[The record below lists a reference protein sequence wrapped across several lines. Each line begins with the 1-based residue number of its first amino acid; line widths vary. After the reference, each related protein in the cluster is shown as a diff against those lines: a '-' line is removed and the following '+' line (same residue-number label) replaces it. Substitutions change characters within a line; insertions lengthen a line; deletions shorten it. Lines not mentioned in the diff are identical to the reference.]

1 MTMNRSFD
9 LIVIGTGEAALPV
22 ATRCRAAGWKVAIV
36 DCRPFGG
43 TCGLRGCDPK
53 KVLVGA
59 AQAVDWTRRLKG
71 KGLTDGARI
80 DWPAL
85 IRFKR
90 TFTDPFPVAREDSF
104 IKAGI
109 ETIHGTARFVGKTSI
124 QVGDDVLEAGRVVVA
139 TGAWPAT
146 LHIPGEELL
155 TRSDQF
161 LDLEA
166 LPKRIVFVGGGYI
179 AFEFAH
185 VAARAGAAVTILHQ
199 GQRPLERFD
208 PDLVARL
215 LVRTRALGVDV
226 RTNTKVV
233 GVTRRSDH
241 LIVTASTDSKE
252 VTIET
257 DLAVHAAG
265 RAPDLAELDLSAA
278 GVDSSRRGV
287 TVNEYMQS
295 VSNPDVYA
303 AGDAAN
309 GGGLPDTPVAGYEGK
324 LVAQNLLNGN
334 KRVAN
339 FLGVASVVYT
349 IPSLGR
355 VGLTEE
361 EAQQQRLNFRV
372 NQADTSSWYSAR
384 RVAEPTSAY
393 KVLIDKESDTIL
405 GAHLIGPEADELTNV
420 FALAIRARLRV
431 DVLKETLFVYPTQ
444 ASNIQYML

>member
-1 MTMNRSFD
+1 MNKSYD
-9 LIVIGTGEAALPV
+9 LIVIGTGEAGSPV
-22 ATRCRAAGWKVAIV
+22 ATACRAAGWRVAIV

-59 AQAVDWTRRLKG
+59 AQALDWTRRLKG
-71 KGLTDGARI
+71 RGLKDGESI

-85 IRFKR
+85 IRFKH
-90 TFTDPFPVAREDSF
+90 TFTDPLPKAREGAF

-109 ETIHGTARFVGKTSI
+109 ETIHGVARFVGRTSI
-124 QVGDDVLEAGRVVVA
+124 QVGEDVLEAKHIVVA
-139 TGAWPAT
+139 TGAWPAV
-146 LHIPGEELL
+146 LGIPGEDLL

-161 LDLEA
+161 LELEE

-185 VAARAGAAVTILHQ
+185 VAARAGTAVTILHQ

-208 PDLVARL
+208 PDLVAKL
-215 LVRTRALGVDV
+215 LDRTRGLGIDV
-226 RTNTKVV
+226 RTNTKVT
-233 GVTRRSDH
+233 GVDRRSGR
-241 LIVTASTDSKE
+241 LIVTASTGSGGE
-252 VTIET
+252 TVET

-265 RAPDLAELDLSAA
+265 RLPELAALDLPIA
-278 GVDSSRRGV
+278 GVEWSRHGV
-287 TVNEYMQS
+287 TVNEYLQS
-295 VSNPDVYA
+295 VSNPAIYA

-309 GGGLPDTPVAGYEGK
+309 GGGLPDTPVAGYEGN

-334 KRVAN
+334 QQVAN

-355 VGLTEE
+355 VGLTEV
-361 EAQQQRLNFRV
+361 EARQQGLNFRV
-372 NQADTSSWYSAR
+372 NQGDTSSWYSAR

-393 KVLIDKESDTIL
+393 KVLIDKGSNTIL
-405 GAHLIGPEADELTNV
+405 GAHVIGPEADELVNV
-420 FALAIRARLRV
+420 FALAIRARLPV
-431 DVLKETLFVYPTQ
+431 EVLKETLFVYPTQ
-444 ASNIQYML
+444 ASNIQFML

>member
-1 MTMNRSFD
+1 MNKSFD
-9 LIVIGTGEAALPV
+9 LIVIGTGEAGAPV
-22 ATRCRAAGWKVAIV
+22 ATRCRAAGWRVAIV

-43 TCGLRGCDPK
+43 TCGQRGCDPK
-53 KVLVGA
+53 KVLVGG
-59 AQAVDWTRRLKG
+59 AQAVDWTRRLQG
-71 KGLTDGARI
+71 KGLTDDTLI
-80 DWPAL
+80 DWHAL

-90 TFTDPFPVAREDSF
+90 TFTDPFPAAREGGLL
-104 IKAGI
+104 KAGI
-109 ETIHGTARFVGKTSI
+109 ETIHGTARFVSKTSI
-124 QVGDDVLEAGRVVVA
+124 QVGDDVLEAKYIVVA
-139 TGAWPAT
+139 TGAWPAA
-146 LHIPGEELL
+146 LDIRGEEYL
-155 TRSDQF
+155 THSDQF
-161 LDLEA
+161 MELDE

-185 VAARAGAAVTILHQ
+185 VAARAGSAVTILHR

-215 LVRTRALGVDV
+215 LVRTRALGIDV

-233 GVTRRSDH
+233 EVDRSSGH
-241 LIVTASTDSKE
+241 LTVTASTDSKE
-252 VTIET
+252 ERFET

-265 RAPDLAELDLSAA
+265 RAPDLADLDLSAA
-278 GVDSSRRGV
+278 GVESSRRGV
-287 TVNEYMQS
+287 TVNEYLQS
-295 VSNPDVYA
+295 VSNPVVYA

-324 LVAQNLLNGN
+324 LVAKNLLNGN
-334 KRVAN
+334 KHLAS

-361 EAQQQRLNFRV
+361 EAQQQGLNFRV

-384 RVAEPTSAY
+384 RVAEPTSGY
-393 KVLIDKESDTIL
+393 KVLIDTDNDTIL

-431 DVLKETLFVYPTQ
+431 EVLKETLFVYPTQ